1 MFLLSR
7 APHAHHSVTVED
19 EVGYI
24 QRRDRPK
31 PWIARY
37 RGPEGRVHSKSFRR
51 KVDAEKWLTIEEGKT
66 LRGEWVDP
74 TAGTIRYAEWAE
86 SWLAGLHNIG
96 PKTRA
101 GYESL
106 LRSRIVPTFGNVELK
121 RISAASVR
129 SWVADM
135 TDEGLSAARIH
146 QALRVVRQSLSVAVD
161 DGLIVRNPAAKVKLP
176 RVEKRRQRFLTAFE
190 LSRLADECGDY
201 GPFVWFLG
209 WSGLRLGEAVAL
221 RVDKVDVETRRVRVE
236 ESATEID
243 GHLTFGPTKTHETR
257 TVILPRLAIDR
268 LELDGK
274 AEDDFVFTAP
284 RGGPLRAHN
293 FRRRVFT
300 PAAER
305 IGIPDLLI
313 HDLRDTAASLAIS
326 TGASI
331 KAVQRMLG
339 HASAAMT
346 LDTYG
351 SLFEEDLEALA
362 NRIDKRYGDALRDDA
377 RE

>member
-1 MFLLSR
+1 M
-7 APHAHHSVTVED
+7 
-19 EVGYI
+19 GYI

-37 RGPEGRVHSKSFRR
+37 RGPEGRLHSKSFRR

-66 LRGEWVDP
+66 LRGDWVDP
-74 TAGTIRYAEWAE
+74 TAGTVRYGEWAE

-106 LRSRIVPTFGNVELK
+106 LRSRILPTFENVELR
-121 RISAASVR
+121 RISAASIR

-146 QALRVVRQSLSVAVD
+146 QALRVVRQSLNVAVD
-161 DGLIVRNPAAKVKLP
+161 DGLIAHNPATKVKAP

-221 RVDKVDVETRRVRVE
+221 RVRQVDGRRVRVE

-243 GHLTFGPTKTHETR
+243 GRLTFGPTKTHETR
-257 TVILPRLAIDR
+257 TVILPRLTIDR
-268 LELDGK
+268 LEPLLDGK
-274 AEDDFVFTAP
+274 TDDEFVFTAP
-284 RGGPLRAHN
+284 RGGPLRAGN

-305 IGIPDLLI
+305 IGIPDLMI

-362 NRIDKRYGDALRDDA
+362 DRMDERYGGTHPGEASL
-377 RE
+377 

>member
-1 MFLLSR
+1 M
-7 APHAHHSVTVED
+7 
-19 EVGYI
+19 GYI

-37 RGPEGRVHSKSFRR
+37 RGPEGRLHSKTFRR
-51 KVDAEKWLTIEEGKT
+51 KVDAEKWLHLEESKIIKS
-66 LRGEWVDP
+66 EWVDP
-74 TAGTIRYAEWAE
+74 AAGTVRYGEWAD
-86 SWLAGLHNIG
+86 SWLAGLHSIG
-96 PKTRA
+96 PKTRT
-101 GYESL
+101 GYEGL
-106 LRSRIVPTFGNVELK
+106 LRSRILPTFGNVELR
-121 RISAASVR
+121 RISTASIR
-129 SWVADM
+129 SWVTAM
-135 TDEGLSAARIH
+135 TEEGLSAARIN
-146 QALRVVRQSLSVAVD
+146 QALRVVKQSLDVAVD
-161 DGLIVRNPAAKVKLP
+161 DGLIVRNPATKVRAP

-190 LSRLADECGDY
+190 LARLADECGDY
-201 GPFVWFLG
+201 EPFVWFLG

-221 RVDKVDVETRRVRVE
+221 RVGRVEVGRRRVRVE

-243 GHLTFGPTKTHETR
+243 GRLTFGPTKTHETR

-268 LELDGK
+268 LEPLLDGRTD
-274 AEDDFVFTAP
+274 DDFVFTAP
-284 RGGPLRAHN
+284 RGGPLRANN
-293 FRRRVFT
+293 FRRRVFSS
-300 PAAER
+300 AAER

-362 NRIDKRYGDALRDDA
+362 DRLDEKYG
-377 RE
+377 